1 MVAVGIS
8 ADGMG
13 EQELEEK
20 GQEEKELEEKELDIR
35 MRQGSKYTAV
45 NCC

>member
-8 ADGMG
+8 AEGMG

-20 GQEEKELEEKELDIR
+20 GQEEKELDIR